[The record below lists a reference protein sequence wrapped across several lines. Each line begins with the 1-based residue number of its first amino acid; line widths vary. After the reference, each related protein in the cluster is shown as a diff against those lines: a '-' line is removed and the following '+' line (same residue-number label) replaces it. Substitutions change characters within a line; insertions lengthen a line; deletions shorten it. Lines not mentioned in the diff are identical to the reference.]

1 MMATSGA
8 VSLMDV
14 RQLREHTD
22 DVLRRVEEGG
32 EIIDVADH
40 GRVVA
45 RMIPAPLPVDPETH
59 KAIWKRG
66 WPRKSGSTGRT
77 TCRRRRPWPKGDGSC
92 DRPGRECLGQCV
104 PPSVLNARLLGWLP
118 DAERDSST
126 RSE

>member
-1 MMATSGA
+1 MATSGVA
-8 VSLMDV
+8 SLIDV

-59 KAIWKRG
+59 KAIWE
-66 WPRKSGSTGRT
+66 
-77 TCRRRRPWPKGDGSC
+77 RRRLAEEIGKHWADDVSAAEAVAE
-92 DRPGRECLGQCV
+92 GRREL
-104 PPSVLNARLLGWLP
+104 
-118 DAERDSST
+118 
-126 RSE
+126 